1 MRFDAPSRMVVIG
14 ARGQMGRRFVT
25 AFLRAGHRV
34 KEFDHPL
41 DAKALPR
48 AVSGADL
55 VLLCVPV
62 TAMREVVAVVAPH
75 LLPET
80 ILADICSLKIAPLEA
95 MLATTHTPVVGTHP
109 LFGSETAGPDLRVA
123 LVPGRGRKAL
133 EDLGR
138 LFRTLG
144 FSTFTTTAEEHDQA
158 MSYVQGLNFVTTVAY
173 LCAAP
178 PVRDMERFFTPSLAR
193 RVDAA
198 AKMINQDAELFT
210 TLFEANPRSLEA
222 VRLFRSYLNVA
233 AGGDLELLSQK
244 ARLWWQETR
253 GKKEKK

>member
-95 MLATTHTPVVGTHP
+95 TDMVLPAFP
-109 LFGSETAGPDLRVA
+109 S
-123 LVPGRGRKAL
+123 
-133 EDLGR
+133 
-138 LFRTLG
+138 
-144 FSTFTTTAEEHDQA
+144 
-158 MSYVQGLNFVTTVAY
+158 LNF
-173 LCAAP
+173 
-178 PVRDMERFFTPSLAR
+178 
-193 RVDAA
+193 
-198 AKMINQDAELFT
+198 
-210 TLFEANPRSLEA
+210 
-222 VRLFRSYLNVA
+222 
-233 AGGDLELLSQK
+233 
-244 ARLWWQETR
+244 
-253 GKKEKK
+253 